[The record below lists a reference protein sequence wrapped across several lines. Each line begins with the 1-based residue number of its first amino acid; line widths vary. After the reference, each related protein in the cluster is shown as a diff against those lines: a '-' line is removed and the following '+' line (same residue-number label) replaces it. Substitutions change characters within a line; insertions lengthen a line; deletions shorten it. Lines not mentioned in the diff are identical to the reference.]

1 MSRRPPSGNVDVR
14 LGTSAE
20 TSREIPDPE
29 TPFRLLVLGDFGG
42 TGAGPLVAR
51 KVHAVDRD
59 VLEEE
64 LGRLQVTMEVPLGN
78 GRSAKIELRGLD
90 DFHPDRLLERVD
102 VLLEWRETRKRLE
115 NPRTFAEAAREAR
128 AWAGPP
134 PEPREPAAPPAGGQ
148 DDIVGEL
155 LAAASRRPKPAS
167 DSAFEAELK
176 AIVRP
181 HLAPEEDADLPR
193 LREAVDEARSAL
205 LRAILRNPRF
215 RALEAAWRSLD
226 FLVRRAEDET
236 VRIFFLDASREALL
250 ADVTGQEKLSGT
262 GLYRRLVTETVD
274 TPGAEPWGAVLGLYE
289 FGPTLADAALLSR
302 IAKVAQA
309 AGAPFLAGARSDFV
323 GCASLAA
330 TPDPGD
336 WKKPADVG
344 AVVWEELRALP
355 EAAWVALALPRI
367 MLRRPYGAKTEPID
381 SFPFEEIPG
390 APEHE
395 AYVWGN
401 AALACALV
409 LTGAFEQGGWDL
421 KPESAAEISGLPTH
435 VFRDGLETRVTPP
448 SEVVLT
454 LRAAEKLLEAGLVPV
469 LSLKGSES
477 VRVARLQPIAS
488 PLCALAGR
496 WRNVP

>member
-1 MSRRPPSGNVDVR
+1 MSKRPPSHDVDVR
-14 LGTSAE
+14 LGNGTQTSPE
-20 TSREIPDPE
+20 PLDPG

-42 TGAGPLVAR
+42 AGAGPLATR
-51 KVHAVDRD
+51 KLRAVDRD

-64 LGRLQVTMEVPLGN
+64 LGRLQVTVDVPLGK
-78 GRSAKIELRGLD
+78 GRDARIEPRDLD

-102 VLLEWRETRKRLE
+102 VLAEWRKTRERLE
-115 NPRTFAEAAREAR
+115 NPRTFNEAASEVR

-134 PEPREPAAPPAGGQ
+134 PERHEGAAAPAGGA

-155 LAAASRRPKPAS
+155 LAGASRRAKAAS

-181 HLAPEEDADLPR
+181 HLAPEEDSDLPR
-193 LREAVDEARSAL
+193 LREAVDEARSGL
-205 LRAILRNPRF
+205 LRAILRSPRF
-215 RALEAAWRSLD
+215 RDVEAAWRSLD
-226 FLVRRAEDET
+226 LLVRRADES
-236 VRIFFLDASREALL
+236 VRIYFLDASRGALL
-250 ADVTGQEKLSGT
+250 EDVTSHEKLSGT

-302 IAKVAQA
+302 IAKVAKA
-309 AGAPFLAGARSDFV
+309 SGAPFLAGARSGLV
-323 GCASLAA
+323 GCVSLAA
-330 TPDPGD
+330 TPDPDD
-336 WKKPADVG
+336 WKEPEDDG
-344 AVVWEELRALP
+344 AVIWEELRALP
-355 EAAWVALALPRI
+355 EAAWVALALPRL
-367 MLRRPYGAKTEPID
+367 MLRRPYGTKTEPID

-395 AYVWGN
+395 AYLWGN

-421 KPESAAEISGLPTH
+421 KPETAAEIPGLPTH
-435 VFRDGLETRVTPP
+435 VFKDGLETRVTPP

-454 LRAAEKLLEAGLVPV
+454 LRAAEKLLAAGLVPV

-477 VRVARLQPIAS
+477 VRVARLQSIAR
-488 PLCALAGR
+488 PLRALAGR
-496 WRNVP
+496 WRSSG